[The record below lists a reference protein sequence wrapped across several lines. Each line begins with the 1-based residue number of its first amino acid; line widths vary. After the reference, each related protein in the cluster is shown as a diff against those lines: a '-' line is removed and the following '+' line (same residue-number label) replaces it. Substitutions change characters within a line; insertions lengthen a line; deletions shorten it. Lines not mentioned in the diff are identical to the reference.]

1 MASTDIA
8 SPPKLIEPGVH
19 YFLKENLKQCKQTKY
34 KYYNT
39 IFNLSAFV
47 GFFLILGMSLQ
58 YMYKGKLT
66 EKQQEERKR
75 KTEEFLLTKMRNVE
89 IAKRI
94 EQQDIITNLPVQI
107 DEQYF
112 FR

>member
-1 MASTDIA
+1 MADADLKT
-8 SPPKLIEPGVH
+8 PPKLIEPGVH

-34 KYYNT
+34 QYYNT
-39 IFNLSAFV
+39 LFNVSAFV
-47 GFFLILGMSLQ
+47 GFFLILGISLQ

-66 EKQQEERKR
+66 EKEQAERRR

-94 EQQDIITNLPVQI
+94 EQQDIITNLPVQL

>member
-1 MASTDIA
+1 
-8 SPPKLIEPGVH
+8 
-19 YFLKENLKQCKQTKY
+19 
-34 KYYNT
+34 
-39 IFNLSAFV
+39 
-47 GFFLILGMSLQ
+47 
-58 YMYKGKLT
+58 MYKGKLT
-66 EKQQEERKR
+66 EKQQAERRR

-94 EQQDIITNLPVQI
+94 EQQDIITNLPVQL